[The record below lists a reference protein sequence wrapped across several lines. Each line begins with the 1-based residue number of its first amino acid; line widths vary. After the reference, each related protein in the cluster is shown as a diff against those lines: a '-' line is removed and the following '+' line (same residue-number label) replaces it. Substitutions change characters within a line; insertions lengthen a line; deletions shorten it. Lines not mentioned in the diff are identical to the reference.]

1 MDSSAQANFKWKG
14 PDGFSHVGDSVH
26 ITNPETK
33 DLYFCTATN
42 EVSEETAEFK
52 LTDCPGQGSEKFATG
67 STQTLS
73 VNAER
78 ALKFIEWK
86 HKGNLVVEWY
96 GEGDPTQYRYNAKL
110 NTNTGDLT
118 FKMLKVNS
126 GEYKCQYQY
135 KDKGTFDEKVFQ
147 VEVID
152 PVSKPKVTCKKN
164 ATDITLTC
172 TIGSSVPAE
181 FTWTGPNGFS
191 HVGNIVHITSQETNN
206 SLYFCT
212 AQNEVSKETAEF
224 TLMNCYKGGNKGP
237 TFLYWLI
244 PLISIF
250 ILILAVI
257 AKRCY
262 SKGAIPTNSNQEPD
276 VIESVQL
283 NGL

>member
-1 MDSSAQANFKWKG
+1 MQN
-14 PDGFSHVGDSVH
+14 
-26 ITNPETK
+26 
-33 DLYFCTATN
+33 
-42 EVSEETAEFK
+42 
-52 LTDCPGQGSEKFATG
+52 
-67 STQTLS
+67 
-73 VNAER
+73 
-78 ALKFIEWK
+78 
-86 HKGNLVVEWY
+86 
-96 GEGDPTQYRYNAKL
+96 
-110 NTNTGDLT
+110 
-118 FKMLKVNS
+118 VNS

-135 KDKGTFDEKVFQ
+135 KDKGTFDEITFQ